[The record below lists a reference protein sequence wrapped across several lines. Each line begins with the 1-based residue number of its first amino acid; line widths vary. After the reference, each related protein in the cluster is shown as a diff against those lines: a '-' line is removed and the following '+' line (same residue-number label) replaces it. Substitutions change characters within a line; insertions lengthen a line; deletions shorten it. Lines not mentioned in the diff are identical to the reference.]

1 MEGSKGKELLGRSC
15 QFFLVWATHST
26 YWALH
31 TVHNGHCILYILGT
45 AHCMYILGTAHCTL
59 ETPHCTL
66 QRLHTVWNYFA
77 NTFNTIGYHNYDN
90 EVTSKF
96 WLLLL
101 CLLCM
106 IKYDCALLQ
115 LTNALHATPI
125 FGPMCNTHIVYWLK
139 QYLPLWTL
147 VMVIG

>member
-1 MEGSKGKELLGRSC
+1 MWTDKRWAIKHGGKQREGVAWPLLSVLPCLGNTLYIQGTAHC
-15 QFFLVWATHST
+15 T

-31 TVHNGHCILYILGT
+31 TVHTGHCTLYVHTGHCTLHILGT
-45 AHCMYILGTAHCTL
+45 GTARYTL

-101 CLLCM
+101 YLLCM
-106 IKYDCALLQ
+106 IKCSLKKAIV
-115 LTNALHATPI
+115 HC
-125 FGPMCNTHIVYWLK
+125 CN
-139 QYLPLWTL
+139 
-147 VMVIG
+147 